1 MPFISNTDEQRKQ
14 MLQEIGVDSF
24 EELLNGI
31 PKDLFIKGK
40 LNLLNPMSEME
51 IAKHITNLSEKN
63 INTNQMVSF
72 LGAGIYDHFVPAAVN
87 YIIGRP
93 EFYSAYTPYQAEVS
107 QGTLQFIYEF
117 QTMIC
122 ELTGMECANASMYD
136 GATAA
141 AEAILMA
148 IRHTRCKKILISSLI
163 HPSYKEVIK
172 TYTSSL
178 EVELV
183 YIQQKDGKI
192 NIQELKSQMDDSISA
207 VFIQTPNFLGCI
219 EDMKSIET
227 IVHSYK
233 NCLLIASVDP
243 ISLMLFHAPSEY
255 NADIVIGEGQVLG
268 NMQNFGGPLF
278 GFFAAKKNLIRKMP
292 GRIVGATHDKDDRRG
307 YVLTLQAREQHIRR
321 NKATSNI
328 CTNESLCA
336 LAATVYMVL
345 MGKKGLREVAT
356 QSTIKAHYLFEEICK
371 LDGFSPAYSS
381 AFFKEFAVKT
391 EEEPKNI
398 IEEMKKKGFF
408 AGVDITPF
416 GYENQILM
424 AVTEKRT
431 KEEMD
436 NLIKALTT
444 EVHPCPPRLGRRA
457 SQ

>member
-14 MLQEIGVDSF
+14 MLQEIGVESF

-40 LNLLNPMSEME
+40 LNLSNPMSEME
-51 IAKHITNLSEKN
+51 IAKQITKLSEKN

-122 ELTGMECANASMYD
+122 ELTGMEAANASMYD

-148 IRHTRCKKILISSLI
+148 IRHNRKKKVLISSLI

-172 TYTSSL
+172 TYTSPQ
-178 EVELV
+178 EIEIV
-183 YIQQKDGKI
+183 YISQKDGRTGI
-192 NIQELKSQMDDSISA
+192 EELKNAMNDSVGA
-207 VFIQTPNFLGCI
+207 VLIQTPNFLGCV
-219 EDMKSIET
+219 EDMKNIESV
-227 IVHSYK
+227 IHSQK
-233 NCLLIASVDP
+233 NCLLISSVDP
-243 ISLMLFHAPSEY
+243 ISLMLFNAPSEY
-255 NADIVIGEGQVLG
+255 NADIVVGEGQVLG

-278 GFFAAKKNLIRKMP
+278 GFFATKKSLIRKMP
-292 GRIVGATHDKDDRRG
+292 GRLVGATHDKNGNKG
-307 YVLTLQAREQHIRR
+307 YILTLQAREQHIRR

-345 MGKKGLREVAT
+345 MDKKGLREVAT
-356 QSTIKAHYLFEEICK
+356 QSTIKAHYLYEKICEI
-371 LDGFSPAYSS
+371 DGFSPANS
-381 AFFKEFAVKT
+381 APFFKEFAIKT
-391 EEEPKNI
+391 EMEPREI
-398 IEEMKKKGFF
+398 IKKMKSKGFF
-408 AGVDITPF
+408 AGLDISPYGF
-416 GYENQILM
+416 ENQLLI

-436 NLIKALTT
+436 EFVNELNNYKNKL
-444 EVHPCPPRLGRRA
+444 LY
-457 SQ
+457 SL

>member
-14 MLQEIGVDSF
+14 MLQEIGVNSF

-31 PKDLFIKGK
+31 SKDLFIKGK
-40 LNLLNPMSEME
+40 LNLAEPMSEME
-51 IAKHITNLSEKN
+51 IAKHITKLSEKN
-63 INTNQMVSF
+63 INTNQMISF
-72 LGAGIYDHFVPAAVN
+72 LGAGIYDHFIPAAVN
-87 YIIGRP
+87 YIISRP

-122 ELTGMECANASMYD
+122 ELTGMEAANASMYD
-136 GATAA
+136 GATAV

-148 IRHTRCKKILISSLI
+148 LRQNHKKKILISSLI

-172 TYTSSL
+172 TYTSPL

-192 NIQELKSQMDDSISA
+192 NIHELKSQMDGSISA
-207 VFIQTPNFLGCI
+207 VLIQTPNFLGCI
-219 EDMKSIET
+219 EDMKSIEP

-233 NCLLIASVDP
+233 NCLLIAAVDP
-243 ISLMLFHAPSEY
+243 ISLMLFNAPSEY
-255 NADIVIGEGQVLG
+255 NADIVVGEGQALG

-278 GFFAAKKNLIRKMP
+278 GFFATKKSLIRKMP
-292 GRIVGATHDKDDRRG
+292 GRLVGATYDKNGKKG

-345 MGKKGLREVAT
+345 MGKKGLYEVAR
-356 QSTIKAHYLFEEICK
+356 QSTIKAHYLFEKICEI
-371 LDGFSPAYSS
+371 DGFSPAYSS
-381 AFFKEFAVKT
+381 PFFKEFVVKT
-391 EEEPKNI
+391 MGESKKI
-398 IEEMKKKGFF
+398 IEKMKNKGYF
-408 AGVDITPF
+408 AGVDLSPF
-416 GYENQILM
+416 GYKKQILM

-431 KEEMD
+431 KEEM
-436 NLIKALTT
+436 NNFITELTA
-444 EVHPCPPRLGRRA
+444 VPA
-457 SQ
+457 SAGTLRTQR